1 MADESGAIS
10 TLSFLTRSEPRTR
23 ILLQLL
29 SSEPLSR
36 RQFRDQLSVSRS
48 TVTRA
53 LAALEERDLVAHGG
67 EGYYH
72 LTPSGTIVAETIG
85 DAVDTLQATDEL
97 STFLKWF
104 PYSEYDVGL
113 DDLRAAE
120 ITVASD
126 VNPYAPSRKHAES
139 LRGFDQFRM
148 LLPSIDLQI
157 IRGSDNRLKN
167 GDLELELLVS
177 PDMEKTI
184 SAGEFASVLR
194 EQIESGNLTVF
205 VSADPVPFYLGISGG
220 GTVQVGVEDDEGFPR
235 AVLET
240 DAEALQSWG
249 ETVYQQFRADARLK
263 PAEEF

>member
-36 RQFRDQLSVSRS
+36 RQFRDRLSVSRS
-48 TVTRA
+48 TITRA
-53 LAALEERDLVAHGG
+53 LATLEERDLVAHDGKG
-67 EGYYH
+67 YH
-72 LTPSGTIVAETIG
+72 LTPSGTIVAETIA
-85 DAVDTLQATDEL
+85 DAVDTLQVTDDL

-104 PYSEYDVGL
+104 PYSEYDVDL

-120 ITVASD
+120 ITVATD
-126 VNPYAPSRKHAES
+126 VDPYAPSRKHAES

-148 LLPSIDLQI
+148 LLPSIDLQLV
-157 IRGSDNRLKN
+157 RGSDDRLKN

-177 PDMEKTI
+177 PEMEETI
-184 SAGEFASVLR
+184 STGEFASVLR
-194 EQIESGNLTVF
+194 EQIESGSMTVL
-205 VSADPVPFYLGISGG
+205 VSTESVPFYLGLSGS

-240 DAEALQSWG
+240 DAEALQSWC

>member
-10 TLSFLTRSEPRTR
+10 SLSFLTRSEPRTR

-36 RQFRDQLSVSRS
+36 RQFRDRLSVSRS
-48 TVTRA
+48 TITRA
-53 LAALEERDLVAHGG
+53 LAALEERDLVAHDDKG
-67 EGYYH
+67 YH
-72 LTPSGTIVAETIG
+72 LTPSGTIVAETIA
-85 DAVDTLQATDEL
+85 DAVDTLQMTDEL

-120 ITVASD
+120 ITVATD
-126 VNPYAPSRKHAES
+126 VDPYAPARKHAES

-148 LLPSIDLQI
+148 LLPSIDLQLV
-157 IRGSDNRLKN
+157 RGSDDRIKN
-167 GDLELELLVS
+167 GELEMELLVS
-177 PDMEKTI
+177 PDMEQTI
-184 SAGEFASVLR
+184 LAGEFASVLR
-194 EQIESGNLTVF
+194 EQIESGNLTVL
-205 VSADPVPFYLGISGG
+205 VSADLVPFYLGLSGG

-240 DAEALQSWG
+240 DAESLRSWG
-249 ETVYQQFRADARLK
+249 ERVYQQFRADARLK